1 MNFTRTE
8 SDEVSLL
15 KKKTRNLIIANA
27 IVFLFAIVFI
37 ILFAVERGNVD
48 EIQAI
53 VVEGKGPNGED
64 IVLADLSVFV
74 ASYPIEEVD
83 TAKYKDYDR
92 SSSEDL
98 TFGPYF
104 MMNNGDLIVDGQD
117 SQLLVLDPNTLDTKF
132 VL

>member
-48 EIQAI
+48 EI
-53 VVEGKGPNGED
+53 
-64 IVLADLSVFV
+64 
-74 ASYPIEEVD
+74 
-83 TAKYKDYDR
+83 
-92 SSSEDL
+92 
-98 TFGPYF
+98 
-104 MMNNGDLIVDGQD
+104 
-117 SQLLVLDPNTLDTKF
+117 
-132 VL
+132 